1 MALTIRLPAT
11 EGNIVVV
18 GDEEEDEAMVD
29 EAEVADTLLRKAI
42 GPAQIPRVAML
53 ILLGG
58 RVVTGVGW
66 TSLWTRGG
74 QREASRSDQTRLR
87 KAKASSQPMIGSV
100 ASVAMSTGRGGQ
112 LAMCA
117 TDLSSQ
123 WRRSERGSAEV
134 LMSAERS
141 STKLHHGSRVTMS
154 STIWAGGRRNT
165 RCRTRNP

>member
-18 GDEEEDEAMVD
+18 GDGEEDEAMVD
-29 EAEVADTLLRKAI
+29 EAEVADTRLRKAI
-42 GPAQIPRVAML
+42 GPALIPRVAML

-58 RVVTGVGW
+58 RVVTGVGL
-66 TSLWTRGG
+66 TSLLTRGD
-74 QREASRSDQTRLR
+74 QREASRSAQTRPR

-100 ASVAMSTGRGGQ
+100 ASAAMSTGRGGQ

-123 WRRSERGSAEV
+123 WRRSEQGSVEV
-134 LMSAERS
+134 LTNAER
-141 STKLHHGSRVTMS
+141 
-154 STIWAGGRRNT
+154 
-165 RCRTRNP
+165 